1 MKLLKILAPLF
12 IASFSLAGCHLDN
25 ANSEWYASS
34 IKGIKLFDYWVD
46 GEDCFDKAKDGVSL
60 SEYPD
65 VTFKY
70 DKSTSELKANEEVIH
85 YGMFSLYAADFNN
98 DGYRELCIGFSVGSG
113 IIDERI
119 DIYDYHNGKII
130 FQLNHRVGY
139 PDQANDYYLFLDDL
153 DQLCVKETLNMKPG
167 EETRT
172 GRFTVD
178 TDGAISVSWKN
189 HPNNGS
195 SDSSSSDNNNSSS
208 DSFSSIVDPGE
219 IKTIAR
225 DLNVD
230 YGLHVQDKATLLFGD
245 MIIPFNYKDYNID
258 YLAAGDY
265 VEVSYKGEWLIRETY
280 PATVA
285 LDGEIVDVKVTHG
298 RIFEFEVAENPGGG
312 KSLRILDSSITPGNH
327 LTTNCINRDGTFDYL
342 TNYPV
347 GTRIYGIN
355 PASYNSLSILAFY
368 SYDPSERKESIDL
381 KDYYPWIKDLKE
393 EDITMVISGITR
405 GSIMPRLDIFDE
417 YYYSVGAS
425 DFHGVYQYLNTT
437 KILFNNPDLRDG
449 TGSKSLAIVTGEQTY
464 TINTNADGW
473 LMVGDEYA
481 TVNVSLPSFGLP
493 YGNSF
498 MSHALFGMK
507 VTNMSSGSDAT
518 SDFANLNQL
527 KDVIF
532 IDLGEVE
539 FPEEGNSYNIYK
551 IENSLG
557 YIIFESSTVFHVHT
571 VDGNYGACQ
580 IVNGVSFDQLRGS
593 EQ

>member
-1 MKLLKILAPLF
+1 MRFKKSIIVSLLIS
-12 IASFSLAGCHLDN
+12 SFSLGGCHLDN
-25 ANSEWYASS
+25 VNSEWYASS

-139 PDQANDYYLFLDDL
+139 PDQTNDYYLFLDDL

-178 TDGAISVSWKN
+178 TDGVISVSWKN
-189 HPNNGS
+189 HPNNDS
-195 SDSSSSDNNNSSS
+195 SDSS
-208 DSFSSIVDPGE
+208 SSIVDPGE

-225 DLNVD
+225 DINVD

-298 RIFEFEVAENPGGG
+298 RIFEFEVAQNPGGG
-312 KSLRILDSSITPGNH
+312 KSLRILDSSITPGNY

-355 PASYNSLSILAFY
+355 PASYNSRNIIAFY
-368 SYDPSERKESIDL
+368 SYNPSEHKESIDL
-381 KDYYPWIKDLKE
+381 KDYYSWIKDLKE
-393 EDITMVISGITR
+393 EDITMVISGITH
-405 GSIMPRLDIFDE
+405 GSISPRLDILDE
-417 YYYSVGAS
+417 YYYSVAS
-425 DFHGVYQYLNTT
+425 SEFHRVYQYLNST

-449 TGSKSLAIVTGEQTY
+449 TGTKSLTIVTNEQKY
-464 TINTNADGW
+464 TINTNVDGW
-473 LMVGDEYA
+473 LSINGEYA
-481 TVNVSLPSFGLP
+481 TVNTSLPSFGLP

-498 MSHALFGMK
+498 MWHALLGME
-507 VTNMSSGSDAT
+507 VVDMSSGNIVT
-518 SDFANLNQL
+518 NDFKNISSMR
-527 KDVIF
+527 DMIF
-532 IDLGEVE
+532 EDLGDVF
-539 FPEEGNSYNIYK
+539 FPEVVNSYNIYK
-551 IENSLG
+551 FENSLG
-557 YIIFESSTVFHVHT
+557 YIVFESPTDFYVYT
-571 VDGNYGACQ
+571 ADGKYNAYR
-580 IVNGVSFDQLRGS
+580 IVNEITFDYLRGA
-593 EQ
+593 

>member
-1 MKLLKILAPLF
+1 M
-12 IASFSLAGCHLDN
+12 
-25 ANSEWYASS
+25 
-34 IKGIKLFDYWVD
+34 
-46 GEDCFDKAKDGVSL
+46 

-70 DKSTSELKANEEVIH
+70 DESTSELKANEEVIH

-153 DQLCVKETLNMKPG
+153 NQLCVKETLNMKPG

-178 TDGAISVSWKN
+178 TDGVISVSWKN
-189 HPNNGS
+189 HPNSGS
-195 SDSSSSDNNNSSS
+195 SNASSSDNNNSGS
-208 DSFSSIVDPGE
+208 DSSSSIGDPGE

-225 DLNVD
+225 DINVD

-245 MIIPFNYKDYNID
+245 MIIPFNHKDYNID

-312 KSLRILDSSITPGNH
+312 KSLRILDSSLTPGNH
-327 LTTNCINRDGTFDYL
+327 LTTNCINRDGTFNYL
-342 TNYPV
+342 TNYSV

-355 PASYNSLSILAFY
+355 PASYNSRNIIAFY
-368 SYDPSERKESIDL
+368 SYNPSERKESIDL
-381 KDYYPWIKDLKE
+381 KDYYSWIKDLKE
-393 EDITMVISGITR
+393 EDITMVISGITH
-405 GSIMPRLDIFDE
+405 GSISPRLDIFDE
-417 YYYSVGAS
+417 YYYSVAAS
-425 DFHGVYQYLNTT
+425 DFHRVYQYLNST
-437 KILFNNPDLRDG
+437 KLLFNNPDLGSG
-449 TGSKSLAIVTGEQTY
+449 TGTKSLTIVTNEQKY
-464 TINTNADGW
+464 TINTNVDGW
-473 LMVGDEYA
+473 LMVSDEYA

-507 VTNMSSGSDAT
+507 VVDMSSGSDAT
-518 SDFANLNQL
+518 SDFANLNQM
-527 KDVIF
+527 KDMIF
-532 IDLGEVE
+532 IDLGDVD
-539 FPEEGNSYNIYK
+539 FPEEINSFNIYK

-557 YIIFESSTVFHVHT
+557 YIIFESSTIFHVHT
-571 VDGNYGACQ
+571 EDGKYAAYK

>member
-1 MKLLKILAPLF
+1 MRFKKSIIVSLLIS
-12 IASFSLAGCHLDN
+12 SFSLSGCNLDN
-25 ANSEWYASS
+25 VNSEWYASS

-85 YGMFSLYAADFNN
+85 CGMFSLYAADFNN

-119 DIYDYHNGKII
+119 DIYDYHNGKTI

-178 TDGAISVSWKN
+178 TDGVISVSWKN

-195 SDSSSSDNNNSSS
+195 SDSSSS
-208 DSFSSIVDPGE
+208 IVDPGE

-225 DLNVD
+225 DINVD

-265 VEVSYKGEWLIRETY
+265 VEVSYKGERLIRETY

-285 LDGEIVDVKVTHG
+285 LVGEIMDVKVTHG

-312 KSLRILDSSITPGNH
+312 KSLRILDSSITPGSH

-355 PASYNSLSILAFY
+355 PASYNSRNIIAFY
-368 SYDPSERKESIDL
+368 SYNPSERKESIDL
-381 KDYYPWIKDLKE
+381 KDYYSWIKDLKE
-393 EDITMVISGITR
+393 EDITMVISGITH
-405 GSIMPRLDIFDE
+405 GSINPRLDILDE
-417 YYYSVGAS
+417 YYYSVAAS
-425 DFHGVYQYLNTT
+425 EFHRVYQYLNST

-449 TGSKSLAIVTGEQTY
+449 TGTKSLTIVTNEQKY
-464 TINTNADGW
+464 TINTNVDGW
-473 LMVGDEYA
+473 LSINGEYA
-481 TVNVSLPSFGLP
+481 TVNTSLPSFGLP

-498 MSHALFGMK
+498 MWHALLGMK
-507 VTNMSSGSDAT
+507 VVDMSSGNIVT
-518 SDFANLNQL
+518 NDFKNISSMRYM
-527 KDVIF
+527 IF
-532 IDLGEVE
+532 EDLGDVF
-539 FPEEGNSYNIYK
+539 FPEVVNSYNIYK
-551 IENSLG
+551 FENSLG
-557 YIIFESSTVFHVHT
+557 YIVFESPTDFYVYT
-571 VDGNYGACQ
+571 ADGNYNAYR
-580 IVNGVSFDQLRGS
+580 IVNEITFDYLRGV
-593 EQ
+593 

>member
-1 MKLLKILAPLF
+1 MRFKKSIIVSLLIS
-12 IASFSLAGCHLDN
+12 SFSLSGCNLGPN
-25 ANSEWYASS
+25 NSEWYASS
-34 IKGIKLFDYWVD
+34 IKGIKLFDYWFD

-153 DQLCVKETLNMKPG
+153 DQLCVKETLIMKPG

-178 TDGAISVSWKN
+178 TDGVISVSWKN
-189 HPNNGS
+189 HPNNGNS
-195 SDSSSSDNNNSSS
+195 NASSSDNNNSSS
-208 DSFSSIVDPGE
+208 DSSSSIVDPGE
-219 IKTIAR
+219 IKTIAK
-225 DLNVD
+225 DINVD
-230 YGLHVQDKATLLFGD
+230 YGLHVQGKATLLFGD
-245 MIIPFNYKDYNID
+245 MIIPFNYKDYSID

-285 LDGEIVDVKVTHG
+285 LDGEIVDVKVIHG

-355 PASYNSLSILAFY
+355 PASYNSRNIIAFY
-368 SYDPSERKESIDL
+368 SYNPSERKESIDL
-381 KDYYPWIKDLKE
+381 KDYYSWIKDLKE
-393 EDITMVISGITR
+393 EDITMVISGITH
-405 GSIMPRLDIFDE
+405 GSISPRLDILDE
-417 YYYSVGAS
+417 YYYSVAAS
-425 DFHGVYQYLNTT
+425 EFHRVYQYLNST

-449 TGSKSLAIVTGEQTY
+449 TGTKSLTIVTNEQKY
-464 TINTNADGW
+464 TINTNVDGW
-473 LMVGDEYA
+473 LSINGEYA
-481 TVNVSLPSFGLP
+481 TVNTSLPSFGLP

-498 MSHALFGMK
+498 MWHALLGMG
-507 VTNMSSGSDAT
+507 VVDMSSGNIVT
-518 SDFANLNQL
+518 NDFKNISSMRYM
-527 KDVIF
+527 IF
-532 IDLGEVE
+532 EDLGDVF
-539 FPEEGNSYNIYK
+539 FPEVVNSYNIYK
-551 IENSLG
+551 FENSLG
-557 YIIFESSTVFHVHT
+557 YIVFESPTDFYVYT
-571 VDGNYGACQ
+571 ADGKYNAYR
-580 IVNGVSFDQLRGS
+580 IVNEITFDYLRGV
-593 EQ
+593 

>member
-1 MKLLKILAPLF
+1 MRFKKSIIVSLLIS
-12 IASFSLAGCHLDN
+12 SFSLSGCNLGPN
-25 ANSEWYASS
+25 NSEWYASS
-34 IKGIKLFDYWVD
+34 IKGIKLFDYWFD

-153 DQLCVKETLNMKPG
+153 DQLCVKETLIMKPG

-178 TDGAISVSWKN
+178 TDGVISVSWKN
-189 HPNNGS
+189 HSNNGS
-195 SDSSSSDNNNSSS
+195 SNASSSDNNNNNYSSNNE
-208 DSFSSIVDPGE
+208 PYE
-219 IKTIAR
+219 IGVRTIAR
-225 DLNVD
+225 DINVD
-230 YGLHVQDKATLLFGD
+230 YGLHVQGKTTLLFGD

-258 YLAAGDY
+258 YLAVGDY

-355 PASYNSLSILAFY
+355 PASYNSRNIIAFY
-368 SYDPSERKESIDL
+368 SYNPSERKESIDL
-381 KDYYPWIKDLKE
+381 KDYYSWIKDLKE
-393 EDITMVISGITR
+393 EDITMVISGITH
-405 GSIMPRLDIFDE
+405 GSISPRLDILEE
-417 YYYSVGAS
+417 YYYSVAAS
-425 DFHGVYQYLNTT
+425 EFHRVYQYLNST

-449 TGSKSLAIVTGEQTY
+449 TGTKSLTIVTNEQKY
-464 TINTNADGW
+464 TINTNVDGW
-473 LMVGDEYA
+473 LSINGEYA
-481 TVNVSLPSFGLP
+481 TVNTSLPSFGLP

-498 MSHALFGMK
+498 MWHALLGMK
-507 VTNMSSGSDAT
+507 VVDMSSGNIVT
-518 SDFANLNQL
+518 NDFKNISSMRYM
-527 KDVIF
+527 IF
-532 IDLGEVE
+532 EDLGDVF
-539 FPEEGNSYNIYK
+539 FPEVVNSYNIYK
-551 IENSLG
+551 FENSLG
-557 YIIFESSTVFHVHT
+557 YIVFESPTDFYVYT
-571 VDGNYGACQ
+571 ADGKYNAYR
-580 IVNGVSFDQLRGS
+580 IVNEITFDYLRGV
-593 EQ
+593 

>member
-1 MKLLKILAPLF
+1 
-12 IASFSLAGCHLDN
+12 
-25 ANSEWYASS
+25 
-34 IKGIKLFDYWVD
+34 
-46 GEDCFDKAKDGVSL
+46 
-60 SEYPD
+60 
-65 VTFKY
+65 
-70 DKSTSELKANEEVIH
+70 
-85 YGMFSLYAADFNN
+85 
-98 DGYRELCIGFSVGSG
+98 
-113 IIDERI
+113 
-119 DIYDYHNGKII
+119 
-130 FQLNHRVGY
+130 
-139 PDQANDYYLFLDDL
+139 
-153 DQLCVKETLNMKPG
+153 MKPG

-178 TDGAISVSWKN
+178 TDGVISVSWKN
-189 HPNNGS
+189 HPNNS
-195 SDSSSSDNNNSSS
+195 SSNASSSDNHNSSG
-208 DSFSSIVDPGE
+208 DSSSSIVDPGE

-225 DLNVD
+225 DINVD
-230 YGLHVQDKATLLFGD
+230 YGLHVQGKATLLFGD

-342 TNYPV
+342 TNYSV

-381 KDYYPWIKDLKE
+381 KDCYPWIKDLKE
-393 EDITMVISGITR
+393 EDITMVISGITH
-405 GSIMPRLDIFDE
+405 GSISPRLDILDE
-417 YYYSVGAS
+417 YYYSVATS
-425 DFHGVYQYLNTT
+425 EFHRVYQYLNTT

-449 TGSKSLAIVTGEQTY
+449 TGSKSLTIVAGEQTY
-464 TINTNADGW
+464 TISTNADGW

-481 TVNVSLPSFGLP
+481 TVNVSLPSFGLS

-507 VTNMSSGSDAT
+507 VIDMSSGSDAT
-518 SDFANLNQL
+518 SGFANLNRL
-527 KDVIF
+527 KDMIF
-532 IDLGEVE
+532 IDLGEVG
-539 FPEEGNSYNIYK
+539 FPAESNSYNVYK

-557 YIIFESSTVFHVHT
+557 YIIFESSTVFRVHT
-571 VDGNYGACQ
+571 ADGKYGAYQ

>member
-1 MKLLKILAPLF
+1 MRFKKSIIVSLLIS
-12 IASFSLAGCHLDN
+12 SFSLGGCNLDPN
-25 ANSEWYASS
+25 NSEWYASS

-139 PDQANDYYLFLDDL
+139 PDQTNDYYLFLDDL

-178 TDGAISVSWKN
+178 TDGVISVSWKN
-189 HPNNGS
+189 HPNNDS
-195 SDSSSSDNNNSSS
+195 SDSSSS
-208 DSFSSIVDPGE
+208 IVNPGE

-225 DLNVD
+225 DINVD

-280 PATVA
+280 PATLA

-312 KSLRILDSSITPGNH
+312 KSLRILDSSITPGNY

-355 PASYNSLSILAFY
+355 PASYNSRNIIAFY
-368 SYDPSERKESIDL
+368 SYNPSERKESIDL
-381 KDYYPWIKDLKE
+381 KDYYSWIKDLKE
-393 EDITMVISGITR
+393 EDITMVISGITH
-405 GSIMPRLDIFDE
+405 GSINPRLDILDE
-417 YYYSVGAS
+417 YYYSVAAS
-425 DFHGVYQYLNTT
+425 EFQRVYQYLNSA
-437 KILFNNPDLRDG
+437 KVLFNNPDLRDG
-449 TGSKSLAIVTGEQTY
+449 TGTKHLTIVTNEQKY
-464 TINTNADGW
+464 MINTNVDGW
-473 LMVGDEYA
+473 LSINGEYA
-481 TVNVSLPSFGLP
+481 TVNTSLPSFGLP

-498 MSHALFGMK
+498 MWHALLGME
-507 VTNMSSGSDAT
+507 VVDMSSGNIVT
-518 SDFANLNQL
+518 NDFKNISSMRYM
-527 KDVIF
+527 IF
-532 IDLGEVE
+532 EDLGDVL
-539 FPEEGNSYNIYK
+539 FPEVVNSYNIYK
-551 IENSLG
+551 FENSLG
-557 YIIFESSTVFHVHT
+557 YIVFESPTDFYVYT
-571 VDGNYGACQ
+571 ADGKYNAYR
-580 IVNGVSFDQLRGS
+580 IVNEITFDYLRGV
-593 EQ
+593 

>member
-1 MKLLKILAPLF
+1 MRFKKSIIVSLLIS
-12 IASFSLAGCHLDN
+12 SFSLGGCHLDN
-25 ANSEWYASS
+25 VNSEWYASS
-34 IKGIKLFDYWVD
+34 IKGIKLFDYWLD

-153 DQLCVKETLNMKPG
+153 DQLCVKETLNMKPS

-178 TDGAISVSWKN
+178 TDGVISVSWKN

-195 SDSSSSDNNNSSS
+195 SDSSSS
-208 DSFSSIVDPGE
+208 IVDPGE

-225 DLNVD
+225 DINVD

-245 MIIPFNYKDYNID
+245 MIIPFNYQDYNID

-312 KSLRILDSSITPGNH
+312 KSLRVLDSSITPGNH

-355 PASYNSLSILAFY
+355 PASYNSLSVLAFY
-368 SYDPSERKESIDL
+368 SYNPSERKESIDL
-381 KDYYPWIKDLKE
+381 KDYYSWIKDLKE
-393 EDITMVISGITR
+393 EDITMVISGITH
-405 GSIMPRLDIFDE
+405 GSISPRLDILDE
-417 YYYSVGAS
+417 YYYSVAAS
-425 DFHGVYQYLNTT
+425 EFHRVYQYLNST
-437 KILFNNPDLRDG
+437 KILFNNPDLRPG
-449 TGSKSLAIVTGEQTY
+449 TGTKSLTIVTNKQKY
-464 TINTNADGW
+464 TINTNVDGW
-473 LMVGDEYA
+473 LSINGESA
-481 TVNVSLPSFGLP
+481 TVNTSLPSFGLP

-498 MSHALFGMK
+498 MWHALLGME
-507 VTNMSSGSDAT
+507 VVDMSSGNIVT
-518 SDFANLNQL
+518 NDFKNISSMEYM
-527 KDVIF
+527 VF
-532 IDLGEVE
+532 EDLGDV
-539 FPEEGNSYNIYK
+539 FFLAVVNSYNIYK
-551 IENSLG
+551 FENSLG
-557 YIIFESSTVFHVHT
+557 YIVFESPTDFYVCT
-571 VDGNYGACQ
+571 ADGKYNAYR
-580 IVNGVSFDQLRGS
+580 IVNEITFDYLRGV
-593 EQ
+593 

>member
-1 MKLLKILAPLF
+1 MRFKKSIIVSLLIS
-12 IASFSLAGCHLDN
+12 SFSLGGCNLGSN
-25 ANSEWYASS
+25 NSEWSASS
-34 IKGIKLFDYWVD
+34 IKGIKLFDYWLD

-65 VTFKY
+65 VIFKY
-70 DKSTSELKANEEVIH
+70 DESTNELKANEEVIH
-85 YGMFSLYAADFNN
+85 YGTFSLYAADFNN

-139 PDQANDYYLFLDDL
+139 PDQSNDYYLFLDDL
-153 DQLCVKETLNMKPG
+153 DQLCVKETLNMRRD

-178 TDGAISVSWKN
+178 TDGVISVSWKN
-189 HPNNGS
+189 HPNNSS
-195 SDSSSSDNNNSSS
+195 SDSSSS
-208 DSFSSIVDPGE
+208 IVDSGE

-225 DLNVD
+225 DIDVD
-230 YGLHVQDKATLLFGD
+230 YGLHVQGKTTLLFGD

-312 KSLRILDSSITPGNH
+312 KSLRILDSSITPGNY

-342 TNYPV
+342 TNYSV

-355 PASYNSLSILAFY
+355 PASYNSRSIIAFY
-368 SYDPSERKESIDL
+368 SYNPSERKESIDL
-381 KDYYPWIKDLKE
+381 KDYYSWIKDLKE
-393 EDITMVISGITR
+393 EDITMVISGITH
-405 GSIMPRLDIFDE
+405 GSISPRLDILDE
-417 YYYSVGAS
+417 YYYSVAAS
-425 DFHGVYQYLNTT
+425 EFHRVYQYLNST

-449 TGSKSLAIVTGEQTY
+449 TGTKSLTIVTNEQKY
-464 TINTNADGW
+464 TINTNVDGW
-473 LMVGDEYA
+473 LSINGEYA
-481 TVNVSLPSFGLP
+481 TVNTSLPSFGLP

-498 MSHALFGMK
+498 MWHALLGMR
-507 VTNMSSGSDAT
+507 VVGMSSGNIVTD
-518 SDFANLNQL
+518 DFKNISSMRYM
-527 KDVIF
+527 IF
-532 IDLGEVE
+532 EDLGDVF
-539 FPEEGNSYNIYK
+539 FPEVVNSYNIYK
-551 IENSLG
+551 FENSLG
-557 YIIFESSTVFHVHT
+557 YIVFESPTDFYVYT
-571 VDGNYGACQ
+571 ADGKYNAYR
-580 IVNGVSFDQLRGS
+580 IVNEITFDYLRGV
-593 EQ
+593 

>member
-1 MKLLKILAPLF
+1 MRFKKSIIVSLLIS
-12 IASFSLAGCHLDN
+12 SFSLGGCHLDN
-25 ANSEWYASS
+25 VNSEWYASS

-139 PDQANDYYLFLDDL
+139 PDQANDYYLFLDESNY
-153 DQLCVKETLNMKPG
+153 LCVEETLMMNRNEK
-167 EETRT
+167 TRT
-172 GRFTVD
+172 GRFVTD
-178 TDGAISVSWKN
+178 TDGVISVSWKN
-189 HPNNGS
+189 HPNNDS
-195 SDSSSSDNNNSSS
+195 SDSS
-208 DSFSSIVDPGE
+208 SSIVDPGE
-219 IKTIAR
+219 IKTIAN
-225 DLNVD
+225 DINVD

-280 PATVA
+280 SATVA

-355 PASYNSLSILAFY
+355 PASYNSRNIIAFY
-368 SYDPSERKESIDL
+368 SYNPSERKESIDL
-381 KDYYPWIKDLKE
+381 KDYYSWIKDLKE
-393 EDITMVISGITR
+393 EDITMVISGITH
-405 GSIMPRLDIFDE
+405 GSINPRLDILDE
-417 YYYSVGAS
+417 YYYSVAAS
-425 DFHGVYQYLNTT
+425 EFQRVYQYLNSA

-449 TGSKSLAIVTGEQTY
+449 TGTKSLTIVTNEQKY
-464 TINTNADGW
+464 TINTNVDGW
-473 LMVGDEYA
+473 LSINGEYA
-481 TVNVSLPSFGLP
+481 TVNTSLPSFGLP

-498 MSHALFGMK
+498 MWHALLGME
-507 VTNMSSGSDAT
+507 VVDMSSGNIVT
-518 SDFANLNQL
+518 NDFKNISSMR
-527 KDVIF
+527 DMIF
-532 IDLGEVE
+532 EDLGDVL
-539 FPEEGNSYNIYK
+539 FPEVVNSYNIYK

-557 YIIFESSTVFHVHT
+557 YIVFESPTDFYVYT
-571 VDGNYGACQ
+571 ADGKYNAYR
-580 IVNGVSFDQLRGS
+580 IVNEITFDYLRGV
-593 EQ
+593 

>member
-1 MKLLKILAPLF
+1 MRFKKSIIVSLLIS
-12 IASFSLAGCHLDN
+12 SFSLGGCNLDN
-25 ANSEWYASS
+25 INSEWYRSS
-34 IKGIKLFDYWVD
+34 IKGTKLFDYWID
-46 GEDCFDKAKDGVSL
+46 GEDCFDKAETGVSL

-65 VTFKY
+65 VVFKY
-70 DKSTSELKANEEVIH
+70 DRSTSELKANEEVIH
-85 YGMFSLYAADFNN
+85 YGMFSLYAADFNK

-172 GRFTVD
+172 GRFVTD
-178 TDGAISVSWKN
+178 TNGEISVFWQ
-189 HPNNGS
+189 
-195 SDSSSSDNNNSSS
+195 DSHNSDNNSNNYSSNN
-208 DSFSSIVDPGE
+208 DPYE
-219 IKTIAR
+219 IGVRTIAR
-225 DLNVD
+225 DINVD
-230 YGLHVQDKATLLFGD
+230 YGLHVQGKTTLLFGD

-312 KSLRILDSSITPGNH
+312 KSLRILDSSLTPGNY

-342 TNYPV
+342 TDYPV

-355 PASYNSLSILAFY
+355 PASYNSLSVLAFY
-368 SYDPSERKESIDL
+368 SYNPSERKESIDL
-381 KDYYPWIKDLKE
+381 KDYYSWIKDLKE
-393 EDITMVISGITR
+393 EDITMVISGITH
-405 GSIMPRLDIFDE
+405 GSISPRLDILDE
-417 YYYSVGAS
+417 YYYSVAAS
-425 DFHGVYQYLNTT
+425 EFHRVYQYLNST

-449 TGSKSLAIVTGEQTY
+449 TGTKSLTIVTNEQKY
-464 TINTNADGW
+464 TINTNVDGW
-473 LMVGDEYA
+473 LSINGEYA
-481 TVNVSLPSFGLP
+481 TVNTSLPSFGLP

-498 MSHALFGMK
+498 MWHALLGMK
-507 VTNMSSGSDAT
+507 AVDMSSGNIVT
-518 SDFANLNQL
+518 NDFKNISSMR
-527 KDVIF
+527 DMIF
-532 IDLGEVE
+532 EDLGDVFFPEVE
-539 FPEEGNSYNIYK
+539 NSYNIYK
-551 IENSLG
+551 FENSLG
-557 YIIFESSTVFHVHT
+557 YIVFESPTDFYVCT
-571 VDGNYGACQ
+571 ADGKYNAYR
-580 IVNGVSFDQLRGS
+580 IVNEITFDYLRGV
-593 EQ
+593 

>member
-1 MKLLKILAPLF
+1 MRFKKSIIVSLLIS
-12 IASFSLAGCHLDN
+12 SFSLGGCNLDPN
-25 ANSEWYASS
+25 NSEWYASS

-139 PDQANDYYLFLDDL
+139 PDQTNDYYLFLDDL

-178 TDGAISVSWKN
+178 TDGVISVSWKN
-189 HPNNGS
+189 HPNNDS
-195 SDSSSSDNNNSSS
+195 SDSSSS
-208 DSFSSIVDPGE
+208 IVNPGE

-225 DLNVD
+225 DINVD

-280 PATVA
+280 PATLA

-355 PASYNSLSILAFY
+355 PASYNSRNIIAFY
-368 SYDPSERKESIDL
+368 SYNPSERKESIDL
-381 KDYYPWIKDLKE
+381 KDCYSWIKDLKE
-393 EDITMVISGITR
+393 EDITMVISGITH
-405 GSIMPRLDIFDE
+405 GSINPRLDILDE
-417 YYYSVGAS
+417 YYYSVAAS
-425 DFHGVYQYLNTT
+425 EFQRVYQYLNSA

-449 TGSKSLAIVTGEQTY
+449 TGTKSLTIVTNEQKY
-464 TINTNADGW
+464 TINTNVDGW
-473 LMVGDEYA
+473 LSINGEYA
-481 TVNVSLPSFGLP
+481 TVNTSLPSFGLP

-498 MSHALFGMK
+498 MWHALLGME
-507 VTNMSSGSDAT
+507 VVDMSSGNIVT
-518 SDFANLNQL
+518 NDFKNISSMR
-527 KDVIF
+527 DMIF
-532 IDLGEVE
+532 EDLGDVF
-539 FPEEGNSYNIYK
+539 FPEVVNSYNIYK
-551 IENSLG
+551 FENSLG
-557 YIIFESSTVFHVHT
+557 YIVFESPTDFYVYT
-571 VDGNYGACQ
+571 ADGKYNAYR
-580 IVNGVSFDQLRGS
+580 IVNEITFDYLRGV
-593 EQ
+593 

>member
-1 MKLLKILAPLF
+1 MRFKKSIIVSLLIS
-12 IASFSLAGCHLDN
+12 SFSLGGCHLDN
-25 ANSEWYASS
+25 VNSEWYASS
-34 IKGIKLFDYWVD
+34 IKGIKLFDYWLD

-139 PDQANDYYLFLDDL
+139 PDQANDYYLFLNDL

-178 TDGAISVSWKN
+178 TDGVISVSWKN

-195 SDSSSSDNNNSSS
+195 SDSSSS
-208 DSFSSIVDPGE
+208 IVDPGE
-219 IKTIAR
+219 IKTIAG
-225 DLNVD
+225 DINVD

-245 MIIPFNYKDYNID
+245 MIIPFNYQDYNID

-312 KSLRILDSSITPGNH
+312 KSLRILDFSITPGNH

-355 PASYNSLSILAFY
+355 PASYNSLSVLAFY
-368 SYDPSERKESIDL
+368 SYNPSERKESIDL
-381 KDYYPWIKDLKE
+381 KDYYSWIKDLKE
-393 EDITMVISGITR
+393 EDITMVISGITH
-405 GSIMPRLDIFDE
+405 GSISPRLDILDE
-417 YYYSVGAS
+417 YYYSVAAS
-425 DFHGVYQYLNTT
+425 EFHRVYQYLNST
-437 KILFNNPDLRDG
+437 KILFNNPDLRPG
-449 TGSKSLAIVTGEQTY
+449 TGTKSLTIVTNKQKY
-464 TINTNADGW
+464 TINTNVDGW
-473 LMVGDEYA
+473 LSINGECA
-481 TVNVSLPSFGLP
+481 TVNTSLPSFGLP

-498 MSHALFGMK
+498 MWHALLGME
-507 VTNMSSGSDAT
+507 VVDMSSGNIVT
-518 SDFANLNQL
+518 NDFKNISSMEYM
-527 KDVIF
+527 VF
-532 IDLGEVE
+532 EDLGDV
-539 FPEEGNSYNIYK
+539 FFLAVVNSYNIYK
-551 IENSLG
+551 FENSLG
-557 YIIFESSTVFHVHT
+557 YIVFESPTDFYVCT
-571 VDGNYGACQ
+571 ADGKYNAYR
-580 IVNGVSFDQLRGS
+580 IVNEITFDYLRGV
-593 EQ
+593 

>member
-1 MKLLKILAPLF
+1 MRFKKSIIVSLLIS
-12 IASFSLAGCHLDN
+12 SFSLGGCNLDPN
-25 ANSEWYASS
+25 NSEWYASS

-98 DGYRELCIGFSVGSG
+98 DGYRELCIGFSAGSG

-139 PDQANDYYLFLDDL
+139 PDQANDYYLFLDETNY
-153 DQLCVKETLNMKPG
+153 LCVEETLIMNRNEK
-167 EETRT
+167 TRT
-172 GRFTVD
+172 GRFVTD
-178 TDGAISVSWKN
+178 TNGEISVFWQDY
-189 HPNNGS
+189 HDNG
-195 SDSSSSDNNNSSS
+195 NNNSSS
-208 DSFSSIVDPGE
+208 SSSSNPDE
-219 IKTIAR
+219 IKTIAN
-225 DLNVD
+225 DINVD

-355 PASYNSLSILAFY
+355 PASYNSRNIIAFY
-368 SYDPSERKESIDL
+368 SYNPSERKESIDL
-381 KDYYPWIKDLKE
+381 KDYYSWIKDLKE
-393 EDITMVISGITR
+393 EDITMVISGITH
-405 GSIMPRLDIFDE
+405 GSISPRLDILDE
-417 YYYSVGAS
+417 YYYSVAAS
-425 DFHGVYQYLNTT
+425 EFQRVYQYLNSA

-449 TGSKSLAIVTGEQTY
+449 TGTKSLTIVTNEQKY

-473 LMVGDEYA
+473 LSINGEYA
-481 TVNVSLPSFGLP
+481 TVNTSLPSFGLP

-498 MSHALFGMK
+498 MWHALLGMR
-507 VTNMSSGSDAT
+507 VVDMSSGNIVT
-518 SDFANLNQL
+518 NDFKNISSMRYM
-527 KDVIF
+527 IF
-532 IDLGEVE
+532 EDLGDVF
-539 FPEEGNSYNIYK
+539 FPEVVNSYNIYK
-551 IENSLG
+551 FENSLG
-557 YIIFESSTVFHVHT
+557 YIVFESPTDFYVYT
-571 VDGNYGACQ
+571 ADGKYNAYR
-580 IVNGVSFDQLRGS
+580 IVNEITFDYLRGV
-593 EQ
+593 

>member
-1 MKLLKILAPLF
+1 MRFKKSIIVSLLIS
-12 IASFSLAGCHLDN
+12 SFSLGGCNLDPN
-25 ANSEWYASS
+25 NSEWYASS

-178 TDGAISVSWKN
+178 TDGVISVSWKN

-195 SDSSSSDNNNSSS
+195 SNASSSDNNNSNDYSS
-208 DSFSSIVDPGE
+208 NNEPYE
-219 IKTIAR
+219 IGVRTIAR
-225 DLNVD
+225 DINVD
-230 YGLHVQDKATLLFGD
+230 YGLHVQGKTTLLFGD

-355 PASYNSLSILAFY
+355 PASYNSRNIIAFY
-368 SYDPSERKESIDL
+368 SYNPSERKESIDL
-381 KDYYPWIKDLKE
+381 KDYYSWIKDLKE
-393 EDITMVISGITR
+393 EDITMVISGITH
-405 GSIMPRLDIFDE
+405 GSISPRLDILDE
-417 YYYSVGAS
+417 YYYSVAAS
-425 DFHGVYQYLNTT
+425 EFHRVYQYLNSA

-449 TGSKSLAIVTGEQTY
+449 TGTKSLTIVTNEQKY

-473 LMVGDEYA
+473 LSINGEYA
-481 TVNVSLPSFGLP
+481 TVNTSLPSFGLP

-498 MSHALFGMK
+498 MWHALLGMR
-507 VTNMSSGSDAT
+507 VVDMSSGNIVT
-518 SDFANLNQL
+518 NDFKNISSMRYM
-527 KDVIF
+527 IF
-532 IDLGEVE
+532 EDLGDVF
-539 FPEEGNSYNIYK
+539 FPEVVNSYNIYK
-551 IENSLG
+551 FENSLG
-557 YIIFESSTVFHVHT
+557 YIVFESPTDFYVYT
-571 VDGNYGACQ
+571 ADGKYNAYR
-580 IVNGVSFDQLRGS
+580 IVNEITFDYLRGV
-593 EQ
+593 

>member
-1 MKLLKILAPLF
+1 MRFKKSIIVSLLIS
-12 IASFSLAGCHLDN
+12 SFSLGGCNLDN
-25 ANSEWYASS
+25 VNSLWYASS

-60 SEYPD
+60 PEYPD

-167 EETRT
+167 EETRS

-178 TDGAISVSWKN
+178 TDGVISVSWKN

-195 SDSSSSDNNNSSS
+195 SNASSSDNNNNNYSSNNE
-208 DSFSSIVDPGE
+208 PYE
-219 IKTIAR
+219 IGVRTIAK
-225 DLNVD
+225 DINVD
-230 YGLHVQDKATLLFGD
+230 YGLHVQGKTTLLFGD

-342 TNYPV
+342 TNYSV
-347 GTRIYGIN
+347 GTRVYGIN
-355 PASYNSLSILAFY
+355 PASYNSRNIIAFY
-368 SYDPSERKESIDL
+368 SYNPSERKESIDL
-381 KDYYPWIKDLKE
+381 KDYYSWIKDLKE
-393 EDITMVISGITR
+393 EDITMVISGITH
-405 GSIMPRLDIFDE
+405 GSINPRLDILDE
-417 YYYSVGAS
+417 YYYSVAAS
-425 DFHGVYQYLNTT
+425 EFHRVYQYLNSA

-449 TGSKSLAIVTGEQTY
+449 TGTKSLTIVTNEQKY
-464 TINTNADGW
+464 TINTNVDGW
-473 LMVGDEYA
+473 LSINGEYA
-481 TVNVSLPSFGLP
+481 TVNTSLPSFGLP

-498 MSHALFGMK
+498 MWHALLGMK
-507 VTNMSSGSDAT
+507 VVDMSSGNIVT
-518 SDFANLNQL
+518 NDFKNISSMR
-527 KDVIF
+527 DMIF
-532 IDLGEVE
+532 EDLGDVF
-539 FPEEGNSYNIYK
+539 FPEVVNSYNIYK
-551 IENSLG
+551 FENSLG
-557 YIIFESSTVFHVHT
+557 YIVFESPTDFYACT
-571 VDGNYGACQ
+571 ADGKYNAYR
-580 IVNGVSFDQLRGS
+580 IVNEITFDYLHGV
-593 EQ
+593 

>member
-1 MKLLKILAPLF
+1 MRFKKSIIVSLLIS
-12 IASFSLAGCHLDN
+12 SFSLGGCNLDPN
-25 ANSEWYASS
+25 NSEWYASS

-139 PDQANDYYLFLDDL
+139 PDQANDYYLFLDETNY
-153 DQLCVKETLNMKPG
+153 LCVEETLIMNRNEK
-167 EETRT
+167 TRT
-172 GRFTVD
+172 GRFVTD
-178 TDGAISVSWKN
+178 TNGEISVFWQDY
-189 HPNNGS
+189 HDNG
-195 SDSSSSDNNNSSS
+195 NNNSSS
-208 DSFSSIVDPGE
+208 SSSSNPDE
-219 IKTIAR
+219 IKTIAN
-225 DLNVD
+225 DINVD

-312 KSLRILDSSITPGNH
+312 KSLRILDSSITPGNY

-355 PASYNSLSILAFY
+355 PASYNSRNIIAFY
-368 SYDPSERKESIDL
+368 SYNPSERKESIDL
-381 KDYYPWIKDLKE
+381 KDYYSWIKDLKE
-393 EDITMVISGITR
+393 EDITMVISGITH
-405 GSIMPRLDIFDE
+405 GSISPRLDILDE
-417 YYYSVGAS
+417 YYYSVAAS
-425 DFHGVYQYLNTT
+425 EFQRVYQYLNSA

-449 TGSKSLAIVTGEQTY
+449 TGTKSLTIVTNEQKY

-473 LMVGDEYA
+473 LSINGEYA
-481 TVNVSLPSFGLP
+481 TVNTSLPSFGLP

-498 MSHALFGMK
+498 MWHALLGMR
-507 VTNMSSGSDAT
+507 VVDMSSGNIVT
-518 SDFANLNQL
+518 NDFKNISSMRYM
-527 KDVIF
+527 IF
-532 IDLGEVE
+532 EDLGDVF
-539 FPEEGNSYNIYK
+539 FPEVVNSYNIYK
-551 IENSLG
+551 FENSLG
-557 YIIFESSTVFHVHT
+557 YIVFESPTDFYVYT
-571 VDGNYGACQ
+571 ADGKYNAYR
-580 IVNGVSFDQLRGS
+580 IVNEITFDYLRGV
-593 EQ
+593 

>member
-1 MKLLKILAPLF
+1 MRFKKSIIVSLLIS
-12 IASFSLAGCHLDN
+12 SFSLGGCHLDN
-25 ANSEWYASS
+25 VNSEWYASS

-139 PDQANDYYLFLDDL
+139 PDQTNDYYLFLDDL

-178 TDGAISVSWKN
+178 TDGVISVSWKN
-189 HPNNGS
+189 HPNNDS
-195 SDSSSSDNNNSSS
+195 SDSS
-208 DSFSSIVDPGE
+208 SSIVDPGE

-225 DLNVD
+225 DINVD

-280 PATVA
+280 PATIA

-355 PASYNSLSILAFY
+355 PASYNSRNIIAFY
-368 SYDPSERKESIDL
+368 SYNPSERKESIDL
-381 KDYYPWIKDLKE
+381 KDYYSWIKDLKE
-393 EDITMVISGITR
+393 EDITMVISGITH
-405 GSIMPRLDIFDE
+405 GSINPRLDILDE
-417 YYYSVGAS
+417 YYYSVAAS
-425 DFHGVYQYLNTT
+425 EFQRVYQYLNSA

-449 TGSKSLAIVTGEQTY
+449 TGTKSLAIVTNEQKY
-464 TINTNADGW
+464 TINTNVDGW
-473 LMVGDEYA
+473 LSINGEYA
-481 TVNVSLPSFGLP
+481 TVNTSLPSFGLP

-498 MSHALFGMK
+498 MWHALLGME
-507 VTNMSSGSDAT
+507 VVDMSSGNVVT
-518 SDFANLNQL
+518 NDFKNISSVR
-527 KDVIF
+527 DMIF
-532 IDLGEVE
+532 EDLGDVF
-539 FPEEGNSYNIYK
+539 FPEVVNSYNIYK

-557 YIIFESSTVFHVHT
+557 YIVFESPTDFYVYT
-571 VDGNYGACQ
+571 VDGKYNAYR
-580 IVNGVSFDQLRGS
+580 IVNEITFDYLRGV
-593 EQ
+593 